1 MKNFLSFIKKLIIK
15 IIQDDITSI
24 ANDMTY
30 KLFFSIFPFVIFLM
44 SVVGFLNLDSS
55 YLLDFLNEA
64 LPLDVMTTINNFITE
79 VVVQRN
85 TTILSFSLIIS
96 VYGASSGFGT
106 AMKGIN
112 KAYKS
117 KDLRHFLTYIVIQ
130 MILVVIYA
138 VVIIISVV
146 LLILG
151 DKILIFLRDYFEINA
166 FFLAVIG
173 VLRYIFA
180 ILILFVCV
188 VLINKLALS
197 KNVTVRSLY
206 LGSFATVVLWI
217 AITAVFNFII
227 NKLVRFS
234 AIYGSIAGIMMFLLW
249 INFMSLAL
257 LIGSETNVCLQKSEE

>member
-1 MKNFLSFIKKLIIK
+1 M
-15 IIQDDITSI
+15 QDDITSI
-24 ANDMTY
+24 ANDITY

-44 SVVGFLNLDSS
+44 SVVGFLNIDSS
-55 YLLDFLNEA
+55 YLLDVLNDA

-79 VVVQRN
+79 VVVHRN

-112 KAYKS
+112 KAYQS
-117 KDLRHFLTYIVIQ
+117 KDRRHFAMYIFIQ
-130 MILVVIYA
+130 MILVIIYA

-151 DKILIFLRDYFEINA
+151 DQILLFLRDYFEINKI
-166 FFLAVIG
+166 FLSIIG
-173 VLRYIFA
+173 ILRYIFA
-180 ILILFVCV
+180 VLILFVCV

-197 KNVTVRSLY
+197 KNVTLRSLY
-206 LGSFATVVLWI
+206 TGSFATVVMWI
-217 AITAVFNFII
+217 AVTAVFNYFI

-234 AIYGSIAGIMMFLLW
+234 AIYGSIAGIILFLMW
-249 INFMSLAL
+249 INFMSLTL
-257 LIGSETNVCLQKSEE
+257 LIGSEINVCLNKSEE

>member
-1 MKNFLSFIKKLIIK
+1 M
-15 IIQDDITSI
+15 QDDITSI
-24 ANDMTY
+24 ANDITY

-44 SVVGFLNLDSS
+44 SVIGFLNIDSS
-55 YLLDFLNEA
+55 YLLDFLNNA
-64 LPLDVMTTINNFITE
+64 LPSDIMTTINNFITE
-79 VVVQRN
+79 VVMISLRGEHRN

-112 KAYKS
+112 KAYQN
-117 KDLRHFLTYIVIQ
+117 KDQRHFLVYIFIQ
-130 MILVVIYA
+130 MILVIIYA

-151 DKILIFLRDYFEINA
+151 DKILLFLRDYFEINTI
-166 FFLAVIG
+166 FLSIIG
-173 VLRYIFA
+173 ILRYIFA
-180 ILILFVCV
+180 VLILFVCV

-197 KNVTVRSLY
+197 KNVTLRSLY
-206 LGSFATVVLWI
+206 TGSFATVVLWI
-217 AITAVFNFII
+217 AVTAVFNYFI

-234 AIYGSIAGIMMFLLW
+234 AIYGSIAGIMLFLMW

-257 LIGSETNVCLQKSEE
+257 LVGSEINVCLKKSE